1 LATSPKIALADVAD
15 ALRQQATARGSRT
28 DVRIWLALVTVY
40 LLWGSTYLGIKY
52 AIDTIPPLLMGSL
65 RFLVAGGVL
74 YALAIRTGDTRGDR
88 VGSRQWIAAL
98 VIGGALLVGGNGGV
112 ILAEQ
117 YVPTG
122 VVALLVA
129 TAPLWMAIINRVVF
143 GRRLPALVIVGLVIG
158 FGGVAFLIGSPG
170 AGHINLFGAA
180 LALAAPLCWASGSVF
195 TRHVKLPIRPLVAA
209 SMEMLWAGLL
219 FGIASVLTGEL
230 GRMHWQ
236 HVSTTSILALA
247 YLIVFGS
254 LVGFSAYVW
263 LLRSAPLSLV
273 STYAYVNPVVAV
285 ILGALFIG
293 EALNARTLIA
303 GGIILAAV
311 ALIVVARNRVTASR
325 RPRQK
330 GGLAHGQ
337 GRDLTG

>member
-1 LATSPKIALADVAD
+1 MAKALPQPVAV
-15 ALRQQATARGSRT
+15 RGVRT
-28 DVRIWLALVTVY
+28 DARIWLALVTVY
-40 LLWGSTYLGIKY
+40 LLWGSTYLGIRY
-52 AIDTIPPLLMGSL
+52 AIDTIPPLLMGSV

-88 VGSRQWIAAL
+88 LGSRQWIAAL

-129 TAPLWMAIINRVVF
+129 TSPLWMAIIDRLVS
-143 GRRLPALVIVGLVIG
+143 GRRLPVLVIVGLVVG
-158 FGGVAFLIGSPG
+158 FVGVAFLIGSPG
-170 AGHINLFGAA
+170 DGHINLFGAA

-195 TRHVKLPIRPLVAA
+195 TRRVKLPSRPLVAA
-209 SMEMLWAGLL
+209 AMEMLWAGLL
-219 FGIASVLTGEL
+219 FGILSILTGEL
-230 GRMHWQ
+230 GRLQWQ
-236 HVSTTSILALA
+236 HVSTTSIVALA

-285 ILGALFIG
+285 ILGALLIG
-293 EALNARTLIA
+293 EGLNGRVVIA
-303 GGIILAAV
+303 GGIIIAAV
-311 ALIVVARNRVTASR
+311 ALIVVARNRAAAQDRVV
-325 RPRQK
+325 RP
-330 GGLAHGQ
+330 A
-337 GRDLTG
+337 

>member
-1 LATSPKIALADVAD
+1 MATGRTLSLADVAEG
-15 ALRQQATARGSRT
+15 LRQQAGARAARPAAR
-28 DVRIWLALVTVY
+28 VWLALGTVY

-74 YALAIRTGDTRGDR
+74 YVLAIRTGDKRADP
-88 VGSRQWIAAL
+88 VGARQWIAAL
-98 VIGGALLVGGNGGV
+98 LIGGALLVGGNGGV

-117 YVPTG
+117 YAPTG

-129 TAPLWMAIINRVVF
+129 TAPLWMAIIDRVVF
-143 GRRLPALVIVGLVIG
+143 GRRLPALVIVGLLIG

-170 AGHINLFGAA
+170 SGHINLFGAA
-180 LALAAPLCWASGSVF
+180 LALAAPLCWATGSVF

-219 FGIASVLTGEL
+219 FGIASILTGEL
-230 GRMHWQ
+230 GRLHWQ
-236 HVSTTSILALA
+236 HVSTTSIVALV

-285 ILGALFIG
+285 LLGAIFVG
-293 EALNARTLIA
+293 EAVSARLVIA
-303 GGIILAAV
+303 GGIIILAV
-311 ALIVVARNRVTASR
+311 ALIVVARNRAASQAR
-325 RPRQK
+325 VPVS
-330 GGLAHGQ
+330 A
-337 GRDLTG
+337 

>member
-1 LATSPKIALADVAD
+1 MATAKFPLADVAE
-15 ALRQQATARGSRT
+15 ALPQPIVLPGVRT
-28 DVRIWLALVTVY
+28 DFRIWLALVTVY

-52 AIDTIPPLLMGSL
+52 AIDTIPPLLMGSV

-74 YALAIRTGDTRGDR
+74 YALAIRSGDTGGDR
-88 VGSRQWIAAL
+88 VGSRQWVAAL
-98 VIGGALLVGGNGGV
+98 VIGGLMLVGGNGGV

-129 TAPLWMAIINRVVF
+129 TVPLWIAIIDRVVF
-143 GRRLPALVIVGLVIG
+143 GRRLPAMAIVGLVVG

-170 AGHINLFGAA
+170 KGHIILFGAA
-180 LALAAPLCWASGSVF
+180 LALAAPLCWAIGSVF
-195 TRHVKLPIRPLVAA
+195 TRHVKLPARPLVAA

-219 FGIASVLTGEL
+219 FGLVSVLTGEL

-236 HVSTTSILALA
+236 HVSTTSIVALA

-285 ILGALFIG
+285 ILGAVFIG
-293 EALNARTLIA
+293 EALTGRVLMA
-303 GGIILAAV
+303 GGIIIAAV
-311 ALIVVARNRVTASR
+311 ALIVVARNRAVGSQVAVI
-325 RPRQK
+325 QE
-330 GGLAHGQ
+330 A
-337 GRDLTG
+337 

>member
-1 LATSPKIALADVAD
+1 LAAARKFGPADVAQ
-15 ALRQQATARGSRT
+15 ALNRQARERAATPAA
-28 DVRIWLALVTVY
+28 RIWLALGTVY
-40 LLWGSTYLGIKY
+40 LLWGSTYLGIKF

-74 YALAIRTGDTRGDR
+74 YALAVRGGDVGRDR
-88 VGSRQWIAAL
+88 LGAAQWGAAL
-98 VIGGALLVGGNGGV
+98 FIGAALLLGGNGGV

-117 YVPTG
+117 YAPTG

-129 TAPLWMAIINRVVF
+129 TAPLWMAIIDRVIF
-143 GRRLPALVIVGLVIG
+143 GRRLPALAIVGLVLG
-158 FGGVAFLIGSPG
+158 FAGVAFLIGSPG
-170 AGHINLFGAA
+170 SGHVRLIGAA
-180 LALAAPLCWASGSVF
+180 LALAAPICWASGSVF
-195 TRHVKLPIRPLVAA
+195 TRHVKLPMRPLVAA
-209 SMEMLWAGLL
+209 AMEMLWAGVL
-219 FGIASVLTGEL
+219 FGLASILTGEL
-230 GRMHWQ
+230 GRVHIQ
-236 HVSTTSILALA
+236 SISTTSLAALL

-285 ILGALFIG
+285 ILGAAFLG

-311 ALIVVARNRVTASR
+311 ALIVVARNRAAASQAV
-325 RPRQK
+325 PREVS
-330 GGLAHGQ
+330 G
-337 GRDLTG
+337 